1 MQTNEQR
8 RLYEELELINRQ
20 EPEIKP
26 SRLKG
31 LFETLKTKWQ
41 SAIAFLTQEDEPETT
56 QEPKPETYP
65 TDFAWWY
72 VYSWQAGHYAL
83 MTLELSSKED
93 VQNWLEKN
101 YQGQPNGPRIIW

>member
-41 SAIAFLTQEDEPETT
+41 SAITSLTQEDEPETT
-56 QEPKPETYP
+56 QESGPQACP
-65 TDFAWWY
+65 TDFGWWY
-72 VYSWQAGHYAL
+72 TYGWLAGHYAL
-83 MTLELSSKED
+83 MSLDLSSEED
-93 VQNWLEKN
+93 VRNWLEKS
-101 YQGQPNGPRIIW
+101 YQRQAKSNP